1 MRRFLKVSGI
11 TDKNKIVV
19 QGVFKIFSSLT
30 GLPLDIILLQ
40 LDKNNMIVDWIDFY
54 EESIKG
60 GWKNK
65 TTLNKIETVVGD
77 YYGPEYK
84 KELMKRLT
92 FYLGEAS

>member
-1 MRRFLKVSGI
+1 MRRHLKVSGKN
-11 TDKNKIVV
+11 TENKIVV
-19 QGVFKIFSSLT
+19 QGVFEIFSSLT

-65 TTLNKIETVVGD
+65 TTFNKIETVIGD

-84 KELMKRLT
+84 KEVIKRLT
-92 FYLGEAS
+92 FYLGEA